1 MTNQLTLGVEEERP
15 VMGLDIGSA
24 SIKCGV
30 GVQGAGYYDIIA
42 AKSVPSVGIRDGEIE
57 DPAAHET
64 GQEAAREEREE
75 AGKKEKSSKE
85 RKISITRRPTLSTW
99 GWAQLI
105 QAVVDPTKEKLQ
117 KLQEAQGLKIPRVKK
132 LLSLRGVSRRG
143 HCSMQ
148 RTSMPSTSTP
158 RMSTTTS

>member
-57 DPAAHET
+57 DQEELRESLREVIRRTLDAAACD
-64 GQEAAREEREE
+64 Q
-75 AGKKEKSSKE
+75 
-85 RKISITRRPTLSTW
+85 P
-99 GWAQLI
+99 
-105 QAVVDPTKEKLQ
+105 P
-117 KLQEAQGLKIPRVKK
+117 P
-132 LLSLRGVSRRG
+132 LSLCLSSQHYYTVDTEAELRD
-143 HCSMQ
+143 
-148 RTSMPSTSTP
+148 
-158 RMSTTTS
+158 